1 MVLRLRGSDAG
12 SATANDAVTFYRLA
26 SDGNTDAVEVMH
38 WQSYRSSLVR
48 YVSLRG
54 HCCLVR
60 LNQVAFPDLG
70 ACLKSVRAVMS
81 AFPEKGTV
89 ELLYGIPG
97 TTVHS

>member
-48 YVSLRG
+48 YVSLKEAT
-54 HCCLVR
+54 
-60 LNQVAFPDLG
+60 VAWFGSTRWRFRTWVPVSSRSGL
-70 ACLKSVRAVMS
+70 
-81 AFPEKGTV
+81 
-89 ELLYGIPG
+89 
-97 TTVHS
+97 